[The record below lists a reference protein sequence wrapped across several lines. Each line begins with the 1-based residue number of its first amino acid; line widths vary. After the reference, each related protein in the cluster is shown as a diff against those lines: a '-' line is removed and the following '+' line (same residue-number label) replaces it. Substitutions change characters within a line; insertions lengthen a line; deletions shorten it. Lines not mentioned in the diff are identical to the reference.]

1 MSRRFLLDAGPAQD
15 FLQSRD
21 PVFSRAQ
28 SEHRKGAKI
37 GICYPTLGELR
48 AGIELSKTRNENMKR
63 LRRELGNLLL
73 WPFDAKAAEESGR
86 VFATLRRIGRSMQ
99 QIDMQVAAVAL
110 TLGDCTV
117 VSFDS
122 DLSAV
127 PGLSVVDW
135 SKETSRG

>member
-15 FLQSRD
+15 FVLLRD
-21 PVFSRAQ
+21 PVFSRARREQ
-28 SEHRKGAKI
+28 LSGAKI
-37 GICYPTLGELR
+37 GICYPSLGEVRGGMEYSQTREANLKRLARTLGKLV
-48 AGIELSKTRNENMKR
+48 
-63 LRRELGNLLL
+63 L
-73 WPFDAKAAEESGR
+73 WPFDQKAAEEYGR

-117 VSFDS
+117 VTVDS

-135 SKETSRG
+135 SKEA

>member
-15 FLQSRD
+15 FVLLRD
-21 PVFSRAQ
+21 PVFSRAK

-48 AGIELSKTRNENMKR
+48 GGIELSKTRDENMKR
-63 LRRELGNLLL
+63 LRRGLGDLLL
-73 WPFDAKAAEESGR
+73 WPFDEKAAEEYGR
-86 VFATLRRIGRSMQ
+86 VSATLRRTGRPMQ

-117 VSFDS
+117 VTVDS
-122 DLSAV
+122 DL
-127 PGLSVVDW
+127 
-135 SKETSRG
+135 